1 MVNAA
6 LINPPL
12 LKERYRHQPYL
23 PIGLAYLAAVL
34 EADGHQVTL
43 IDCPTLNIDHSKLK
57 DKLEGLNPNLVGITA
72 MTPTIESALIC
83 AEKAKEV
90 CQESLV
96 VLGGPH
102 ATFMDREILSETPNI
117 DIVVRGEGEQTLRE
131 IAYAL
136 EGKME
141 IHKIA
146 GISMRRNGEI
156 FQTPN
161 RKLIEDLESL
171 PHPSFKHFPL
181 EKYRVFGRKIMPIM
195 TSRGCP
201 FQCSFCVTSR
211 IFGKS
216 VRLRNPKH
224 VVDELEWL
232 KVEYG
237 AEAYSF
243 FDDTF
248 TFDINRAQKIC
259 EEMIKREVNLPWDCQ
274 TRADRISRELLVSM
288 KKAHCEVITMG
299 VESAS
304 PHILELIG
312 KGTTPEQNKKA
323 IEMIK
328 EAGISVVVSL
338 IIGYPEEKLEDVK
351 RTLDFV
357 AKAKPD
363 DVYVC
368 IATPYPGTKLYNIIK
383 EKGWKMSPDWSQ
395 YDTLTPVFE
404 NPLIPGEKLL
414 EFREKFYHR
423 FYSPTYVLR
432 QTLKGGFYNRILAR
446 VALNHIFWRVKSLF

>member
-1 MVNAA
+1 MINAV
-6 LINPPL
+6 LVNPPL

-23 PIGLAYLAAVL
+23 PIGLAYLASIL
-34 EADGHQVTL
+34 EADGHHVTV
-43 IDCPTLNIDHSKLK
+43 IDCPALNIDHSKLK
-57 DKLEGLNPNLVGITA
+57 SKLEDLKPDLVGITA
-72 MTPTIESALIC
+72 MTPTIKSALIC
-83 AEKAKEV
+83 AEKAKEA

-102 ATFMDREILSETPNI
+102 ASFMDREILSETPNV
-117 DIVVRGEGEQTLRE
+117 DVVVRGEGEQTLRE

-141 IHKIA
+141 MQEIA
-146 GISMRRNGEI
+146 GISARRNGEI

-161 RKLIEDLESL
+161 RPPIDDLEHL
-171 PHPSFKHFPL
+171 PRPSYKHFPL
-181 EKYRVFGRKIMPIM
+181 EKYRVFGRKIIPIM

-211 IFGKS
+211 IFGKN
-216 VRLRNPKH
+216 VRMRSPKN

-232 KVEYG
+232 KVEFE

-248 TFDINRAQKIC
+248 TLDMNRAQKIC
-259 EEMIKREVNLPWDCQ
+259 EEMTRRKINLPWDCQ
-274 TRADRISRELLVSM
+274 TRADRISRELLISM
-288 KKAHCEVITMG
+288 KKAYCEVITMG

-304 PHILELIG
+304 PIVLKLIG
-312 KGTTPEQNKKA
+312 KGISPEQNRKA

-328 EAGISVVVSL
+328 EVGISVVISL
-338 IIGYPEEKLEDVK
+338 IIGYPGEKMEDIQ

-357 AKAKPD
+357 YKAKPD

-383 EKGWKMSPDWSQ
+383 EKGWKMSPDWR
-395 YDTLTPVFE
+395 TGV
-404 NPLIPGEKLL
+404 NMI
-414 EFREKFYHR
+414 H
-423 FYSPTYVLR
+423 
-432 QTLKGGFYNRILAR
+432 
-446 VALNHIFWRVKSLF
+446 